1 MLQATTGTFT
11 TYLTPLLNRR
21 ELRRRQEAARHLRVD
36 DSVFLACSFGFLP
49 IGVGQEGIPLLLSVG
64 ERFPRKH
71 VGQIVGVGADEG
83 RPGKGEAGKF
93 MVNEEEG
100 KIVITRSR
108 LV

>member
-1 MLQATTGTFT
+1 MASTSTTSLG
-11 TYLTPLLNRR
+11 PLLNRR
-21 ELRRRQEAARHLRVD
+21 ELGRRQEAVRHLRID
-36 DSVFLACSFGFLP
+36 DPILLACGLGFLP
-49 IGVGQEGIPLLLSVG
+49 TRVGQKGIPLLLAVG
-64 ERFPRKH
+64 ERFPSEH

>member
-1 MLQATTGTFT
+1 VLQATTGTFT

-83 RPGKGEAGKF
+83 RPGETIAGEWTLN
-93 MVNEEEG
+93 VEEG
-100 KIVITRSR
+100 KSVVTRNR